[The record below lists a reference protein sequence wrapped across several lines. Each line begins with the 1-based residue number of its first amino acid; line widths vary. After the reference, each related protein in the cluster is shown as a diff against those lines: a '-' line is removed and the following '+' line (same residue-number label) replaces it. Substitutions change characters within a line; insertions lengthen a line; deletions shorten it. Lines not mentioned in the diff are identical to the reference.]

1 MTFDKSDLNTY
12 RPFEPHDE
20 HVLRQPALP
29 LGERGPDAEG
39 EALLA
44 EERVAT
50 VAGTEADDLLGI
62 GPVCDDGFGGVARPE
77 GARLAL
83 RQGDAHRVEALDE
96 LAAVPLDGLHD
107 GRAGPRHHPHAD
119 GHVGRVGDLD
129 SVLGEGSAS
138 RSFKR
143 KKW

>member
-1 MTFDKSDLNTY
+1 M
-12 RPFEPHDE
+12 
-20 HVLRQPALP
+20 LRQPALP

-44 EERVAT
+44 EERVAA
-50 VAGTEADDLLGI
+50 VAGAEADDLLGV
-62 GPVCDDGFGGVARPE
+62 GPVRDDGLGWVARPE

-96 LAAVPLDGLHD
+96 LATVPLDGLHD

-129 SVLGEGSAS
+129 SVLGEGPAS